1 MIKKLFFD
9 LINPIKTADILK
21 SDEQIEQINRSGFD
35 LLKKALTLKTSH
47 EEKLI
52 IVGKDFSVRSGLLSM
67 KLNLI
72 YKDLENIGEVN
83 STMSMIGE
91 TIVILP
97 KNKKNVIDYATSN
110 DIPFLVTKSLI
121 DCRT

>member
-1 MIKKLFFD
+1 M
-9 LINPIKTADILK
+9 
-21 SDEQIEQINRSGFD
+21 
-35 LLKKALTLKTSH
+35 
-47 EEKLI
+47 
-52 IVGKDFSVRSGLLSM
+52 GKDFSVRSGLLSM

-72 YKDLENIGEVN
+72 LKDLENIGEVN

-110 DIPFLVTKSLI
+110 NIPFLVTKITNRLPHLMDI
-121 DCRT
+121 V

>member
-1 MIKKLFFD
+1 
-9 LINPIKTADILK
+9 
-21 SDEQIEQINRSGFD
+21 
-35 LLKKALTLKTSH
+35 
-47 EEKLI
+47 
-52 IVGKDFSVRSGLLSM
+52 M

-72 YKDLENIGEVN
+72 LKDLENIGEVN

-110 DIPFLVTKSLI
+110 NIPFLVTKITNRLPHLMDI
-121 DCRT
+121 V

>member
-1 MIKKLFFD
+1 M
-9 LINPIKTADILK
+9 
-21 SDEQIEQINRSGFD
+21 
-35 LLKKALTLKTSH
+35 TLKTSY

-52 IVGKDFSVRSGLLSM
+52 IMGKDFSVRSGLLSM

-72 YKDLENIGEVN
+72 LKDLENIGEVN

-97 KNKKNVIDYATSN
+97 KNKKNVLDYATSN
-110 DIPFLVTKSLI
+110 DIPFLVTKITNRLPHLMDI
-121 DCRT
+121 V